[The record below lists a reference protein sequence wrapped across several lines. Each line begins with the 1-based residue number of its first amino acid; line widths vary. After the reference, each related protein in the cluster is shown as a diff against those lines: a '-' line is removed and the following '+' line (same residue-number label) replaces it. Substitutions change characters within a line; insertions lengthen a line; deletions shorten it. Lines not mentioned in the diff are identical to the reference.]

1 MAEMQVVWTPY
12 MEYRCGLRGFDRA
25 IVERIVRN
33 PTERYVDAT
42 TDRLV
47 AVGRHGRDLVMIP
60 YEQKG
65 DELTPV
71 TVHATSRQ
79 QVNARLRSGRFRNE

>member
-1 MAEMQVVWTPY
+1 MVEMRSSGPRTWSTAAVCAASTV
-12 MEYRCGLRGFDRA
+12 A

-42 TDRLV
+42 TGRLV
-47 AVGRHGRDLVMIP
+47 AVGRHGRVLVMIP

-79 QVNARLRSGRFRNE
+79 QVNARLRSGRFGNE